1 MGPGPRGDRQKMECR
16 AQHDMKGG
24 KTECQ
29 CHQLLFFQNDTL
41 TWQLAMAWP

>member
-16 AQHDMKGG
+16 AQHDMKEG

-41 TWQLAMAWP
+41 RWQLAMAWP